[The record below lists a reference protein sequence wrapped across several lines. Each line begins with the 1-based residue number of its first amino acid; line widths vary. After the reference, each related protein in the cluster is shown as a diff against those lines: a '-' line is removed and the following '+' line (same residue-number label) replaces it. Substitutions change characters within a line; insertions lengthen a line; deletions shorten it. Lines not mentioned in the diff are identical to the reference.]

1 MISTLKSK
9 FTKINP
15 EDNANLSWVFL
26 LTLTIGGL
34 VVAQFC
40 GFTLYFLIDKEKS
53 GVVYSFLK
61 VLTGCMTAVGIIIF
75 IDGMFFEIPKKII
88 AWLKTER
95 AKGPVLSHGGELLKR
110 LNANSDDPR
119 VVADKFAQE
128 KGVGITRV
136 LLPGDPR
143 FGTMETFS
151 VFMGE
156 ENYVFKKIRGK
167 WVPDKY

>member
-1 MISTLKSK
+1 M
-9 FTKINP
+9 
-15 EDNANLSWVFL
+15 E
-26 LTLTIGGL
+26 
-34 VVAQFC
+34 C
-40 GFTLYFLIDKEKS
+40 
-53 GVVYSFLK
+53 FLK
-61 VLTGCMTAVGIIIF
+61 FQRKLSPG
-75 IDGMFFEIPKKII
+75 
-88 AWLKTER
+88 LKR
-95 AKGPVLSHGGELLKR
+95 KELLKR